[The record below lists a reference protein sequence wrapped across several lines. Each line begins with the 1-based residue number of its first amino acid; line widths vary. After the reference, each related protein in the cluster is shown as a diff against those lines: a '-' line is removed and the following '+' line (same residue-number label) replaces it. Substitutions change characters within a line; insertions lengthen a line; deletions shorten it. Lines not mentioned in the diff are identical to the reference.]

1 MRIALIRPALTA
13 AAMLFATVA
22 IAQPPSEPA
31 AAEQTAP
38 EPSPPDPIGDLI
50 ESAPAPLPPPP
61 KADKPATLG
70 AYLSSLRS
78 RSCPPG
84 AKSVEPESIPLKT
97 SPVALQALN
106 PMRTSIGRLS
116 FVAGFHLTS
125 TDKRF
130 GGLSGIDFLDNGNL
144 LAVSDTGD
152 FVWIDLKEDGLTPSA
167 LRIAPLRDRKGKTY
181 PTKSAADAEGLAVND
196 GLALVSFERDS
207 RVLAYDIAACG
218 GAARGIPLGWS
229 MDSAFTR
236 HRMTVGD
243 NLGVEGL
250 AITSDW
256 YLLAGVETQVG
267 KASPLS
273 ARPLEAGA
281 RFDLMIGENAPELVG
296 LDQLQAGNELRLYSL
311 HRSSKALAS
320 NAITIV
326 ETVLE
331 RGLDQSGLPARVVSD
346 IDERARQG
354 FRIKSS
360 RVLAEMNVLV
370 TIDNY
375 EGIAAKQMPD
385 GRVRLFIV
393 SDDNFSASQR
403 TLLMVFDVK

>member
-1 MRIALIRPALTA
+1 MRITLIRPVLMA
-13 AAMLFATVA
+13 AAALFAAAAV
-22 IAQPPSEPA
+22 AQPPSESA
-31 AAEQTAP
+31 Q
-38 EPSPPDPIGDLI
+38 SDPIGDLI
-50 ESAPAPLPPPP
+50 ESVPAPLPPPP
-61 KADKPATLG
+61 PPPGVVKPTTLD
-70 AYLSSLRS
+70 AYLASLRS
-78 RSCPPG
+78 RSCPSG
-84 AKSVEPESIPLKT
+84 VKRVEPESISLKT

-106 PMRTSIGRLS
+106 PMRTSIGRLN

-125 TDKRF
+125 GDKRF
-130 GGLSGIDFLDNGNL
+130 GGLSGLDILDDGNL
-144 LAVSDTGD
+144 LAVSDTGE
-152 FVWIDLKEDGLTPSA
+152 FVWIDLKDDGLTPSA
-167 LRIAPLRDRKGKTY
+167 LRIAAMRDRKGQLYT
-181 PTKSAADAEGLAVND
+181 TKSAADAEGLAVN
-196 GLALVSFERDS
+196 GGMAFVSFERDS

-218 GAARGIPLGWS
+218 AAARGVPLGWS
-229 MDSAFTR
+229 LDAAFAR
-236 HRMTVGD
+236 HKITVSD

-250 AITSDW
+250 AITDDW
-256 YLLAGVETQVG
+256 YLLAGVETKVD

-281 RFDLMIGENAPELVG
+281 RFDVMLGENAPELVG
-296 LDQLQAGNELRLYSL
+296 LDLLQSGDEIRLFSL

-320 NAITIV
+320 NAITVV

-331 RGLDQSGLPARVVSD
+331 RSLDKSGQPARSINE
-346 IDERARQG
+346 IDERARRD

-375 EGIAAKQMPD
+375 EGIAAKLMPD

-393 SDDNFSASQR
+393 SDDNFSTSQR